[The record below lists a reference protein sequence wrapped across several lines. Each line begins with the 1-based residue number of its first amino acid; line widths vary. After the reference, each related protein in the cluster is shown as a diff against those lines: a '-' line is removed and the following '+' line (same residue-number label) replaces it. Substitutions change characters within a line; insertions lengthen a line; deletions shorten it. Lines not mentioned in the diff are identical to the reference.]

1 MAPRKTDKK
10 TDIEIARFSDHIVI
24 RQPNRLRR
32 AIRRVPE
39 DSIDDAVAR
48 AEAALAS
55 LSGEFRSWMTVECE
69 RLAAAHAAIERRGF
83 TPDRADELFRAAHD
97 IKGGAATFGYPV
109 AADTAKSLCRIIEHA
124 PDLTQVPDELIGHHV
139 DAIVAFVRE
148 NAPVNKP
155 GTAEELSAELRRLA
169 DEFLT
174 RVNQDRPE
182 HLEALLAPSIV
193 PD

>member
-10 TDIEIARFSDHIVI
+10 NDIEIARFADHVVI

-39 DSIDDAVAR
+39 DHIDDAVAR

-55 LSGEFRSWMTVECE
+55 LAGEFRSWMQVECE
-69 RLAAAHAAIERRGF
+69 RLAAAHAAIERNGF
-83 TPDRADELFRAAHD
+83 SREAIDELFRAAHD

-109 AADTAKSLCRIIEHA
+109 AADTATSLCRIIEHA
-124 PDLTQVPDELIGHHV
+124 PDLTKVPGGLIGHHV

-148 NAPVNKP
+148 NAAVRKP
-155 GTAEELSAELRRLA
+155 GMAEELSVKLRMLA
-169 DEFLT
+169 DDYLT
-174 RVNQDRPE
+174 RANHDRPE
-182 HLEALLAPSIV
+182 HLEAVLAPSIV
-193 PD
+193 PE